1 MTYEKPQ
8 TLKNNHQQL
17 KKKEKQFTTEYTLS
31 HFFYKKCYRA
41 IFLYLR
47 EM

>member
-17 KKKEKQFTTEYTLS
+17 KKKEKKPFTTEYTLS
-31 HFFYKKCYRA
+31 P
-41 IFLYLR
+41 L
-47 EM
+47 